1 MKLTAEEY
9 TQLIDKVKQVLKQ
22 LDETGV
28 DAAILSIS
36 CDTEEL
42 GWSSDHFKIGNPL
55 TGKALA
61 EEYLELYDDE
71 DGEFVT
77 IMQGPGGE

>member
-9 TQLIDKVKQVLKQ
+9 TNLIDTVKQMLKQ

-61 EEYLELYDDE
+61 EEYLELYDD
-71 DGEFVT
+71 DDDDFA
-77 IMQGPGGE
+77 MLFDGPGGE